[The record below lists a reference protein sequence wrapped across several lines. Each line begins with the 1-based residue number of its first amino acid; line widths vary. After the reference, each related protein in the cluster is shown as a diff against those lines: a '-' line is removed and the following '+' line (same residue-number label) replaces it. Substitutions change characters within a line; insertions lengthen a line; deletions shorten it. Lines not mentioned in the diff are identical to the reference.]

1 MLMKLKKYQFL
12 FSELVKRDFT
22 LKYKRTVL
30 GMLWSVL
37 NPLLQLLVM
46 WMVFSHFFRNNT
58 EHYVIYLFAGNL
70 VFSYFNEATSSGM
83 TSLLE
88 NSGIFTKVNVP
99 KYLFLLSKN
108 IAALISFGLTIL
120 VFFAFCLFDKITF
133 SPNFI
138 FLLYPILWIVVFN
151 IGIGLVLS
159 AAFIFFRDLQYLW
172 GIFTMLLMY
181 LSAIFYTVSTYSYR
195 VQCMFFANPLYP
207 FIYYFRSIVINGKVP
222 SIWLHLLIAFYSLAA
237 ISLGGLMYKKY
248 NHEFLYYV

>member
-1 MLMKLKKYQFL
+1 MIEKYKKYKFL
-12 FSELVKRDFT
+12 FDQLVKRDFT

-46 WMVFSHFFRNNT
+46 WMVFSHFFKNNT

-70 VFSYFNEATSSGM
+70 VFSYFSEATSTGM

-88 NSGIFTKVNVP
+88 NAGIFTKVNVP
-99 KYLFLLSKN
+99 KYLFLFSKN
-108 IAALISFGLTIL
+108 IAALISFALTL
-120 VFFAFCLFDKITF
+120 FVFFAFCIFDRVPF
-133 SPNFI
+133 SLTYFSLI
-138 FLLYPILWIVVFN
+138 YPILWLVVFN

-159 AAFIFFRDLQYLW
+159 ATYIFFRDLQYLW

-181 LSAIFYTVSTYSYR
+181 LSAIFYTISSYSYR
-195 VQCMFFANPLYP
+195 VQCLFFLNPLYP
-207 FIYYFRSIVINGKVP
+207 FIHYFRSAVIYGRVP
-222 SIWLHLLIAFYSLAA
+222 SVWLHLLIAGYSVAFM
-237 ISLGGLMYKKY
+237 ILGGLMYKKN